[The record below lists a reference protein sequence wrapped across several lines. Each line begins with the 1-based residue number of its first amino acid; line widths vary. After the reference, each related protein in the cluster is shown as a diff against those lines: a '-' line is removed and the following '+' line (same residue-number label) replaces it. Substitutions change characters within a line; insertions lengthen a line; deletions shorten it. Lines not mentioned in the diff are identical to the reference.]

1 MYPKPTVIWTAP
13 MRFSH
18 RARQLAASVCV
29 GGNHEGNALGRISM
43 SAPMAAKAAAFRIFI
58 G

>member
-1 MYPKPTVIWTAP
+1 